1 MQIDVECIRDILFTV
16 ENNATFKKPF
26 RTEKCGTKY
35 PVLSKYDMDKIE
47 YHFRY
52 LKMNGMLYVPNPSHH
67 VYDQYD
73 LTPEGHE
80 FLANVRDNNHWDKVK
95 DIASTINFSGFNSL
109 FEIAKGLA
117 RIAVNQQLESLK

>member
-16 ENNATFKKPF
+16 EKNATFKNPF
-26 RTEKCGTKY
+26 RTEKCSTKY
-35 PVLSKYDMDKIE
+35 PVLSKYDMNKIE

-52 LKMNGMLYVPNPSHH
+52 LKMNGMLYVPNPSPHIYEH
-67 VYDQYD
+67 YD

-117 RIAVNQQLESLK
+117 IISVNQQLESLK